1 MKKLLVMVM
10 AVLAITA
17 CSDDDNVLNP
27 TGGTDNGAAKYMAI
41 NIMSNSTDT
50 RAEST
55 ETDPVFAAG
64 TANEYAVDNILFYF
78 FDAKG
83 DAFDVNTVNGVD
95 VNYKEP
101 TFIGDETGT
110 TDNVTLTKSY
120 VAIEPKLDNMP
131 TQVVAVLNYKGIFTP
146 ERLSLADLKEKGL
159 STAESKIGDN
169 TYLMMSNSVY
179 LDEKD
184 NEVYSTP
191 ITKDNL
197 KDNQTDAN
205 ANAVEIYVER
215 VSAKVTTVYN
225 IKGASGVTTWE
236 KSETA
241 PNPIFPFILSHGDNS
256 TDDVKDIIVL
266 GTDNGGTTNK
276 NAVSGLQVKILGY
289 NLINKAGST
298 TLEKDISEHDTYA
311 ALVKK
316 VLDPEN
322 SSTSTDFST
331 YWNSYTN
338 YRSYWATTNLKSST
352 TEGDKT
358 TVSYNVTNDEL
369 SFGEI
374 GTSADAVYYPL
385 ENTEDAKNT
394 GLIFAAQILDKD
406 GKAFPLVKM
415 LSTYYTP
422 DQAKK
427 AIASY
432 LSGQLYTTA
441 YSNADGAAAQTELAA
456 SDFEIVAGDGYYA
469 TIKLNNKADEEYAI
483 NCYAPGSSDTLT
495 TEEIGNIIGRLPKIM
510 YWNEGKCYYYTT
522 ITHLPKIFNIP
533 GVVRNHWYEL
543 TVTNIVGLGTPVADD
558 DVVVTPEHPTEEE
571 WYLSTQI
578 NLLSWRKDA
587 QEIELK

>member
-1 MKKLLVMVM
+1 M

-50 RAEST
+50 RAESA

-64 TANEYAVDNILFYF
+64 DDNEYAVDNILFYF

-83 DAFDVNTVNGVD
+83 DAFDVNTVNGSF
-95 VNYKEP
+95 VNYREP
-101 TFIGDETGT
+101 TFVENSNQSE

-120 VAIEPKLDNMP
+120 VAIESNTPGTTPL
-131 TQVVAVLNYKGIFTP
+131 QVVALLNYKDIFTP
-146 ERLSLADLKEKGL
+146 ERLSLKDLKENEIL
-159 STAESKIGDN
+159 TAESTISN
-169 TYLMMSNSVY
+169 STYLMMSNSVY
-179 LDEKD
+179 LDED
-184 NEVYSTP
+184 GNEVYSTP
-191 ITKDNL
+191 ITSKNIQDT
-197 KDNQTDAN
+197 QTDADKEPVN
-205 ANAVEIYVER
+205 IYVER
-215 VSAKVTTVYN
+215 VSAKVTTKYN
-225 IKGASGVTTWE
+225 IKGESGVTTWE

-241 PNPIFPFILSHGDNS
+241 PNPIFPFILSHGDNGDNS
-256 TDDVKDIIVL
+256 KDVTDIIVL

-298 TLEKDISEHDTYA
+298 TLEKDITGHADYA
-311 ALVKK
+311 TLVKT
-316 VLDPEN
+316 EN
-322 SSTSTDFST
+322 SSTNTDFST
-331 YWNSYTN
+331 YWNSATN
-338 YRSYWATTNLKSST
+338 RRSYWATTSLKT
-352 TEGDKT
+352 TKDDKT
-358 TVSYNVTNDEL
+358 TYNVTNDKL
-369 SFGEI
+369 SYNGI

-385 ENTEDAKNT
+385 ENTLSSTDSMNT
-394 GLIFAAQILDKD
+394 GLIFAAQILDNG

-422 DQAKK
+422 AQAKK

-441 YSNADGAAAQTELAA
+441 YSDADGAAAQTELAA
-456 SDFEIVAGDGYYA
+456 TDFDIVAGDGYYA
-469 TIKLNNKADEEYAI
+469 TIKLNNQKDKEYAI
-483 NCYAPGSSDTLT
+483 NCYDRGSSDTLT
-495 TEEIGNIIGRLPKIM
+495 AKKIGEIIAKLPNIM

-522 ITHLPKIFNIP
+522 LTHLPKIFNIP

-543 TVTNIVGLGTPVADD
+543 TVTNIVGLGTPVADP
-558 DVVVTPEHPTEEE
+558 DVEVTPEHPTEEE

>member
-50 RAEST
+50 RAESA

-110 TDNVTLTKSY
+110 TDNITLTKSY

-146 ERLSLADLKEKGL
+146 ERLSLADLKAKGL

-179 LDEKD
+179 LDAEGK
-184 NEVYSTP
+184 EVYSTP
-191 ITKDNL
+191 ITSDNL

-225 IKGASGVTTWE
+225 IPEGNSVKTWGY
-236 KSETA
+236 SETD
-241 PNPIFPFILSHGDNS
+241 PNPIFPFILSHGDNN
-256 TDDVKDIIVL
+256 TDVKDIIVL
-266 GTDNGGTTNK
+266 GTDNKET
-276 NAVSGLQVKILGY
+276 SGLQVKILGY

-298 TLEKDISEHDTYA
+298 TLEKDITGHADYA

-331 YWNSYTN
+331 YWNSATN
-338 YRSYWATTNLKSST
+338 HRSYWATTNLKTST
-352 TEGDKT
+352 TEGETT
-358 TVSYNVTNDEL
+358 TVSYNVTNDKL
-369 SFGEI
+369 SYNGI

-385 ENTEDAKNT
+385 ENTLSSTDAMNT

-422 DQAKK
+422 EQAKE

-441 YSNADGAAAQTELAA
+441 YSDADGAAAQTELAA
-456 SDFEIVAGDGYYA
+456 TDFDIVAGDGYYA
-469 TIKLNNKADEEYAI
+469 TIKLNNQKDKEYAI
-483 NCYAPGSSDTLT
+483 NCYDRGSSDTLT
-495 TEEIGNIIGRLPKIM
+495 TEKIGEIIAKLPKIM
-510 YWNEGKCYYYTT
+510 YWKEGKCYYYTT
-522 ITHLPKIFNIP
+522 ITHLSKIFNIP

-543 TVTNIVGLGTPVADD
+543 TVTNIVGLGTPVADPD
-558 DVVVTPEHPTEEE
+558 EEVTPEHPTEEE

-587 QEIELK
+587 REIELK